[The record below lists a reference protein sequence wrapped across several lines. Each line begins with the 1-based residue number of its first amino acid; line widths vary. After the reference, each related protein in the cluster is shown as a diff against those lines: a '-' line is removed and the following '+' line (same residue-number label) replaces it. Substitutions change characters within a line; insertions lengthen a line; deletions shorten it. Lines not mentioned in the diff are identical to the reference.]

1 MPGQK
6 EDIYLGP
13 NYQDV
18 FDKMRAKLRN
28 LLHTT
33 VHACVFAKEIPLLED
48 LRTFLGIS
56 FQELKND
63 LKNAKSFDDVMEILI
78 RDKCTI
84 LNVGCLEVIADHY
97 NIEEAKAQIAAY
109 KSEVDRVCEELKLRI
124 CEDFMTGPPSLLKFG
139 TLSFKLEWRPDSS
152 VFSDIKG
159 LLWKA
164 FQDIAKT
171 VLLSPSRLG
180 NIMIYSC
187 INCPLASIR

>member
-56 FQELKND
+56 FHELKND
-63 LKNAKSFDDVMEILI
+63 LKNAKSFDDVMDIVIEQ
-78 RDKCTI
+78 KCTI
-84 LNVGCLEVIADHY
+84 LNVGCLEIIADHY

-139 TLSFKLEWRPDSS
+139 TLSFNLEWKPDSS
-152 VFSDIKG
+152 VFSDIKK